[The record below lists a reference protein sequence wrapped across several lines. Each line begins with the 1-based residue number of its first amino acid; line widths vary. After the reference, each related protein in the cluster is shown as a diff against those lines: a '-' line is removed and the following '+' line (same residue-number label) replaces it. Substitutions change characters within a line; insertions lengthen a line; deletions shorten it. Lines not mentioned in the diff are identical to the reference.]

1 MRQQRFFAVGGWI
14 LVCYAALAL
23 SSGAAWAESGIR
35 VSDGDP
41 EQITEGNPPCNAK
54 RITTYQVT
62 LRNVN
67 GPLLFC
73 SEDAN
78 PIRQVNR
85 LELGLEDDQEPNV
98 KPRGALKFLGFKTSE
113 DGDPD
118 DNEEPLALINIETGD
133 ERTVTFFFDVETGPA
148 DVPLLGK
155 CDFEFAEF
163 GITVCDTGGSCDFAF
178 WTDPPDPICESPKHV
193 LIVRLEADPSP
204 CPASATGTA
213 GIQGTVSDAEGQA
226 VGAARVHVGRG
237 CRGSTGFVDQN
248 TTTPRLPPDQRGRYA
263 IGGLPFP
270 ATYTVEARAD
280 GLCATA
286 EVTIPAAGGTV
297 TQNFTLTAS
306 CP

>member
-1 MRQQRFFAVGGWI
+1 MRQKRAFAVGSWI
-14 LVCYAALAL
+14 LVWGAALAFAI
-23 SSGAAWAESGIR
+23 GTAWGESGIR

-41 EQITEGNPPCNAK
+41 EQITEGNPPCNAN
-54 RITTYQVT
+54 RVTTYRVT
-62 LRNVN
+62 LKNVN
-67 GPLLFC
+67 GPLLFG

-78 PIRQVNR
+78 PVRQANR
-85 LELGLEDDQEPNV
+85 LELGLQDDQEANV
-98 KPRGALKFLGFKTSE
+98 KPRGSLKFLGFKTSG

-118 DNEEPLALINIETGD
+118 DDQDRLELINIETGD
-133 ERTVTFFFDVETGPA
+133 ENTVTFFFDVETGPA

-163 GITVCDTGGSCDFAF
+163 GLTVCDTGGSCDFAF

-193 LIVRLEADPSP
+193 LTVRLEADPSF

-213 GIQGTVSDAEGQA
+213 AIQGTVSDAEGQPA
-226 VGAARVHVGRG
+226 GAARVQVTRG
-237 CRGSTGFVDQN
+237 CRGSTGFVNQD
-248 TTTPRLPPDQRGRYA
+248 TRTERLPPEQRGRYA
-263 IGGLPFP
+263 ISGLPFP

-297 TQNFTLTAS
+297 TQNMTLTAS

>member
-1 MRQQRFFAVGGWI
+1 MRNKRFFAVGSCI
-14 LVCYAALAL
+14 LMGCAALACTL
-23 SSGAAWAESGIR
+23 GTAWAESGLR
-35 VSDGDP
+35 VSEGDP
-41 EQITEGNPPCNAK
+41 AQITEGNPPCNAK

-78 PIRQVNR
+78 PVRRPNL
-85 LELGLEDDQEPNV
+85 LELGLEADQEPNV
-98 KPRGALKFLGFKTSE
+98 KPRGALQFLGFKTSE
-113 DGDPD
+113 DGDYQD
-118 DNEEPLALINIETGD
+118 RLELINIETGD
-133 ERTVTFFFDVETGPA
+133 EKAITFFFDVETGPA
-148 DVPLLGK
+148 DVPLVGK

-163 GITVCDTGGSCDFAF
+163 GITICDTGGSCDFAF

-193 LIVRLEADPSP
+193 LTVRLEADPSF

-213 GIQGTVSDAEGQA
+213 AIQGTVSDAEGRS
-226 VGAARVHVGRG
+226 VGAARVQVSRG
-237 CRGSTGFVDQN
+237 CRGSDSFVNQD
-248 TTTPRLPPDQRGRYA
+248 TRTERLPPEQRGRYA

-297 TQNFTLTAS
+297 TQNITLTAS